1 MPARK
6 QMLSILVAFVTP
18 SILYAKA
25 VPCPADS
32 VGIAYHD
39 LDGSH
44 IALSVSIN
52 HSGPYE
58 FMVDTGAQL
67 TLIDPQLATK
77 LKLDPRGSVGL
88 IAVLKR
94 SSVDLVKAELVE
106 AGPAA
111 VSELTMAIVGLKQ
124 IQAENPRVRGILG
137 ENFLGRF
144 DLLIDYGHKMVCMD
158 QSKELQK
165 HLQGEHVP
173 LIGEQI
179 GDGEMAFTSPVLVRV
194 HMEGDDKKI
203 TVLNLDSGSNV
214 PILYENPLGTPWWT
228 QRDDACRGSTA
239 GKGGALSFATL
250 PNQTVKIGSHMTREI
265 SFLTPI
271 GPEPPKAIAG
281 EDGLLPT
288 ALFKRV
294 FISLADG
301 FVIFDPR

>member
-1 MPARK
+1 
-6 QMLSILVAFVTP
+6 MLNRNQILSLATALLTP
-18 SILYAKA
+18 SIALAKA
-25 VPCPADS
+25 VQCPADS

-44 IALSVSIN
+44 ITLSVSIN

-58 FMVDTGAQL
+58 FMVDTGTQL

-77 LKLDPRGSVGL
+77 LKLGPRGSIGL
-88 IAVLKR
+88 ITVLER
-94 SSVDLVKAELVE
+94 SSVDLAKAELVE

-111 VSELTMAIVGLKQ
+111 VRGLTMAVVGLKQ
-124 IQAENPRVRGILG
+124 IQAGNPRVQGILG

-144 DLLIDYGHKMVCMD
+144 DLLIDYGHKMVCLD

-173 LIGEQI
+173 LIEGEI
-179 GDGEMAFTSPVLVRV
+179 GHGDMAYTAPVLVTVR
-194 HMEGDDKKI
+194 MEGTGKKK

-228 QRDDACRGSTA
+228 QRDHAWRGSTA

-250 PNQTVKIGSHMTREI
+250 PNQTIKIGSHMTREI
-265 SFLTPI
+265 AFLTPI
-271 GPEPPKAIAG
+271 SPEPPTAIAG

-301 FVIFDPR
+301 FVIFNPR